1 MKMYKMKINGQNY
14 EAQIVEYNRYNAKII
29 VNGID
34 FLVEFGED
42 TEIPTPINFK
52 PQIKAPTPEEKPAP
66 VESIPKPAPPTAPT
80 QTASGAVK
88 QIKAPLPGTVSD
100 IKVAIGQ
107 TIETNQVVIILEAM
121 KMESE
126 IYSDHAGLVKNILV
140 NKGQN
145 VHDGQVMIEIE

>member
-1 MKMYKMKINGQNY
+1 MYKMKINGQNY

-42 TEIPTPINFK
+42 EEIATPVNFK
-52 PQIKAPTPEEKPAP
+52 PQVKAPTPIVEPSSERQSIVAPQPA
-66 VESIPKPAPPTAPT
+66 TPT
-80 QTASGAVK
+80 QTASGSLK

-126 IYSDHAGLVKNILV
+126 IYSEHSGIVKNILIT
-140 NKGQN
+140 KGQN

>member
-1 MKMYKMKINGQNY
+1 MKINGQNY
-14 EAQIVEYNRYNAKII
+14 EAQIVEYNKYNAKII

-42 TEIPTPINFK
+42 QDANTPVNFIPSSKT
-52 PQIKAPTPEEKPAP
+52 AVVEEKVIVPQPPDKTAIFDVVAP
-66 VESIPKPAPPTAPT
+66 NPS
-80 QTASGAVK
+80 ASAIDK
-88 QIKAPLPGTVSD
+88 QIKAPLPGTVND
-100 IKVAIGQ
+100 IKVSIGD
-107 TIETNQVVIILEAM
+107 TIAVNQVVVILEAM

-126 IYSDHAGLVKNILV
+126 IYSDHSGMVKNILV